1 MRIRYKSAHSE
12 LQDGIGLSPTE
23 DLTIKQA
30 QETVKTFLETKN
42 KDWTLV
48 DNRFYL
54 FTHMSE
60 EMGELARHLINAELN
75 LSTDRTAIEP
85 VAREGDLSLI
95 RDDLGD
101 LLYHILKLAIAYNI
115 DLAEAFK
122 ESLSSIE
129 KRYGR
134 K

>member
-1 MRIRYKSAHSE
+1 M
-12 LQDGIGLSPTE
+12 SPTE
-23 DLTIKQA
+23 DLTIEQA
-30 QETVKTFLETKN
+30 QETVKSFLDTQE

-60 EMGELARHLINAELN
+60 EMGELARHVINAELN
-75 LSTDRTAIEP
+75 LSTDRTTIEP
-85 VAREGDLSLI
+85 VAKEGDLSLI

-122 ESLSSIE
+122 ESMSSIE

-134 K
+134 D